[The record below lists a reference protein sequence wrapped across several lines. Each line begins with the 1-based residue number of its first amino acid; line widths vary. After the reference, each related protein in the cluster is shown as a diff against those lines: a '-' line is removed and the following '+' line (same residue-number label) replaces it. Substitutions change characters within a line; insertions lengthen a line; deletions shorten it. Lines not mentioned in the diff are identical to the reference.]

1 MNPLKQV
8 DILIKR
14 YPELAYQR
22 DNIIAAY
29 NIMEK
34 SYSNKVKLLI
44 AGNGGSAAD
53 AEHIVGELM
62 KGFENPR
69 KLDTG
74 YIKRMEAIDIEMGKV
89 LGDNLQGGLPAIALD
104 GHLSLSTAYMND
116 CEPLLCFAQQV
127 NGFGKENDVFL
138 AISTSGNSKNILYAA
153 TVAKVKGMK
162 VIGLTGVNDSKL
174 SDMADVTIRS
184 SEKRTYM
191 IQEHH
196 LPIYHCL
203 CLMLEERFFGGNN

>member
-34 SYSNKVKLLI
+34 SYSNKGKLLI

-104 GHLSLSTAYMND
+104 GHLSLSTA
-116 CEPLLCFAQQV
+116 LL
-127 NGFGKENDVFL
+127 ENVIKHIFFSFIYFSSD
-138 AISTSGNSKNILYAA
+138 ASISNIFYCNLQTSL
-153 TVAKVKGMK
+153 
-162 VIGLTGVNDSKL
+162 
-174 SDMADVTIRS
+174 
-184 SEKRTYM
+184 
-191 IQEHH
+191 
-196 LPIYHCL
+196 
-203 CLMLEERFFGGNN
+203 

>member
-34 SYSNKVKLLI
+34 SYSNKGKLLI

-74 YIKRMEAIDIEMGKV
+74 YIKRMEAIDI
-89 LGDNLQGGLPAIALD
+89 DR
-104 GHLSLSTAYMND
+104 
-116 CEPLLCFAQQV
+116 CR
-127 NGFGKENDVFL
+127 
-138 AISTSGNSKNILYAA
+138 LYP
-153 TVAKVKGMK
+153 
-162 VIGLTGVNDSKL
+162 DP
-174 SDMADVTIRS
+174 DVTKLVKSIAD
-184 SEKRTYM
+184 YYGM
-191 IQEHH
+191 DNNQV
-196 LPIYHCL
+196 
-203 CLMLEERFFGGNN
+203 FFYRWQR